1 MQMVTAGSIALACT
15 GAASQ
20 ASTQDWQLPRRA
32 PYADGVNVLHAHLA
46 LDALLA
52 ARS

>member
-1 MQMVTAGSIALACT
+1 MVTAGSIALAGI
-15 GAASQ
+15 GAASR
-20 ASTQDWQLPRRA
+20 ASTQGWQFPSRA
-32 PYADGVNVLHAHLA
+32 PYADGVNAQHAHPA